1 MNILFFLTPKSE
13 VAYIED
19 SFSLRQ
25 ILEKME
31 IHRYSAIPILSN
43 NGEYVGTI
51 TEGDILWYCKKNSM
65 SALKTAET
73 IFLSDIPKKFEYAS
87 VSINSNMED
96 LIARA
101 MAQNFVPVVDDQNKF
116 IGIVTRK
123 DIIGYCY
130 KKTENH
136 AVRLI
141 ILITDL
147 DTAHE
152 IAVIQQQNRKPLHTR
167 SSGFIIILSH
177 IRSGFI
183 IYLFYSLRLQV
194 HVQRHR

>member
-13 VAYIED
+13 VAFIE
-19 SFSLRQ
+19 STFTLRQ

-31 IHRYSAIPILSN
+31 IHRYSAIPILSG

-51 TEGDILWYCKKNSM
+51 TEGDILWFCKKNGLNHLSE
-65 SALKTAET
+65 SED
-73 IFLSDIPKKFEYAS
+73 IRLSDIPKKFEYAS

-101 MAQNFVPVVDDQNKF
+101 MAQNFIPVVDDHNKF

-130 KKTENH
+130 KK
-136 AVRLI
+136 
-141 ILITDL
+141 
-147 DTAHE
+147 
-152 IAVIQQQNRKPLHTR
+152 
-167 SSGFIIILSH
+167 LSQT
-177 IRSGFI
+177 S
-183 IYLFYSLRLQV
+183 
-194 HVQRHR
+194 

>member
-1 MNILFFLTPKSE
+1 MNILFFLTPKSD

-43 NGEYVGTI
+43 TGEYVGTI
-51 TEGDILWYCKKNSM
+51 TEGDILWYCKRNSM
-65 SALKTAET
+65 NALKTAES
-73 IFLSDIPKKFEYAS
+73 IFLNDIPKKFEYAS
-87 VSINSNMED
+87 VSISSNMED

-101 MAQNFVPVVDDQNKF
+101 MVQNFVPVVDDQNKF

-130 KKTENH
+130 KMPPS
-136 AVRLI
+136 RW
-141 ILITDL
+141 
-147 DTAHE
+147 
-152 IAVIQQQNRKPLHTR
+152 
-167 SSGFIIILSH
+167 SSCSRAPAPMLRTTSAW
-177 IRSGFI
+177 IRTSWW
-183 IYLFYSLRLQV
+183 SLRCSPPPAPS
-194 HVQRHR
+194 

>member
-1 MNILFFLTPKSE
+1 MKNILFFLTPKSE

-19 SFSLRQ
+19 TYSLRQ

-31 IHRYSAIPILSN
+31 IHKYSAIPILSK

-51 TEGDILWYCKKNSM
+51 TEGDILWHCKASGLVNITDTESIH
-65 SALKTAET
+65 LN
-73 IFLSDIPKKFEYAS
+73 DISKKLEYAS

-123 DIIGYCY
+123 DIISYCY
-130 KKTENH
+130 KKLVN
-136 AVRLI
+136 
-141 ILITDL
+141 
-147 DTAHE
+147 
-152 IAVIQQQNRKPLHTR
+152 
-167 SSGFIIILSH
+167 
-177 IRSGFI
+177 
-183 IYLFYSLRLQV
+183 
-194 HVQRHR
+194 

>member
-13 VAYIED
+13 VAYIENTY
-19 SFSLRQ
+19 SLRQ

-31 IHRYSAIPILSN
+31 KHRYSAIPILTKQ
-43 NGEYVGTI
+43 GEYVGTI
-51 TEGDILWYCKKNSM
+51 TEGDILWHCKATGMASIVN
-65 SALKTAET
+65 AEA
-73 IFLSDIPKKFEYAS
+73 IHLDEIPKKLEYAS

-130 KKTENH
+130 KKLVN
-136 AVRLI
+136 A
-141 ILITDL
+141 
-147 DTAHE
+147 
-152 IAVIQQQNRKPLHTR
+152 
-167 SSGFIIILSH
+167 G
-177 IRSGFI
+177 
-183 IYLFYSLRLQV
+183 
-194 HVQRHR
+194 

>member
-1 MNILFFLTPKSE
+1 MNILFFLTPKSD

-43 NGEYVGTI
+43 TGEYVGTI
-51 TEGDILWYCKKNSM
+51 TEGDILWYCKRNSM
-65 SALKTAET
+65 NALKTAES
-73 IFLSDIPKKFEYAS
+73 IFLNDIPKKFEYAS
-87 VSINSNMED
+87 VSISSNMED

-101 MAQNFVPVVDDQNKF
+101 MVQNFVPVVDDQNKF

-130 KKTENH
+130 KKLKTRIIKNTRICKH
-136 AVRLI
+136 FACTSGYFNVI
-141 ILITDL
+141 QYILIPNL
-147 DTAHE
+147 
-152 IAVIQQQNRKPLHTR
+152 ISN
-167 SSGFIIILSH
+167 
-177 IRSGFI
+177 
-183 IYLFYSLRLQV
+183 
-194 HVQRHR
+194 

>member
-19 SFSLRQ
+19 HFSLRQ

-31 IHRYSAIPILSN
+31 IHRYSAIPILTKK
-43 NGEYVGTI
+43 GEYAGTI
-51 TEGDILWYCKKNSM
+51 TEGDILWYCKQNSM
-65 SALKTAET
+65 STLRTAED

-87 VSINSNMED
+87 VSVDSNMED

-123 DIIGYCY
+123 DIISYCY
-130 KKTENH
+130 KKM
-136 AVRLI
+136 
-141 ILITDL
+141 
-147 DTAHE
+147 
-152 IAVIQQQNRKPLHTR
+152 QQVL
-167 SSGFIIILSH
+167 
-177 IRSGFI
+177 
-183 IYLFYSLRLQV
+183 
-194 HVQRHR
+194 